1 MASIF
6 TMIINGDIPGH
17 FVYRDEECAAF
28 LSIEPLT
35 EGHTLIVPIT
45 EVDHWID
52 LDPDL
57 AAHLMA
63 VAQRIGRAIDAVYSP
78 RRVGLMIVGDE
89 VPHVH
94 IHVTPINSARDLD
107 FAHAKSAKSEEL
119 AVVAARLTSALGV

>member
-1 MASIF
+1 MASVF

-17 FVYRDEECAAF
+17 FIHRDDTCVAF

-35 EGHTLIVPIT
+35 EGHTLVVPIE

-57 AAHLMA
+57 AGHLMK
-63 VAQRIGRAIDAVYSP
+63 VAQRVGKAIDTVYSP
-78 RRVGLMIVGDE
+78 RRVGVLIVGDE

-94 IHVTPINSARDLD
+94 IHVTPISSARDLD
-107 FAHAKSAKSEEL
+107 FANAGSASSEEL
-119 AVVAARLTSALGV
+119 AGVATRLIDAMG

>member
-17 FVYRDEECAAF
+17 FVYRDDECVAF

-35 EGHTLIVPIT
+35 EGHTLIVPVQ

-52 LDPDL
+52 LEPEM
-57 AAHLMA
+57 ATHLMR
-63 VAQRIGRAIDAVYSP
+63 VAQRVGQAIDAVYSP
-78 RRVGLMIVGDE
+78 RRVGLLIVGDE

-94 IHVTPINSARDLD
+94 IHVTPISSARDLD
-107 FAHAKSAKSEEL
+107 FANAGSATSEEL
-119 AVVAARLTSALGV
+119 AAVARSLTDAFR

>member
-6 TMIINGDIPGH
+6 TKIINGEIPGH
-17 FVYRDEECAAF
+17 VLYRDNECVAF

-35 EGHTLIVPIT
+35 EGHTLIVPIE

-57 AAHLMA
+57 AAHLMGI
-63 VAQRIGRAIDAVYSP
+63 AQRVGQAIDALYSP

-94 IHVTPINSARDLD
+94 IHVTPISSARDLD
-107 FAHAKSAKSEEL
+107 FANAGTATSEEL
-119 AVVAARLTSALGV
+119 AAVADRLREAIG

>member
-17 FVYRDEECAAF
+17 FVYRDETCVAF

-35 EGHTLIVPIT
+35 EGHTLIVPIR

-57 AAHLMA
+57 AGHLMR
-63 VAQRIGRAIDAVYSP
+63 VAQVVGKALNTLYSP
-78 RRVGLMIVGDE
+78 RRVGLLIVGDE

-94 IHVTPINSARDLD
+94 IHVTPIDSARDLD
-107 FAHAKSAKSEEL
+107 FSHARRASSDEL
-119 AVVAARLTSALGV
+119 AGVAEGLRDAIG

>member
-17 FVYRDEECAAF
+17 FVYRDEECVAF

-35 EGHTLIVPIT
+35 EGHTLIVPID

-52 LDPDL
+52 LEPEL
-57 AAHLMA
+57 ATHLMK
-63 VAQRIGRAIDAVYSP
+63 VAQQVGRAIDAVYSP
-78 RRVGLMIVGDE
+78 RRVGLLIVGDE

-94 IHVTPINSARDLD
+94 IHVTPISSARDLD
-107 FAHAKSAKSEEL
+107 FANAGSATSDEL
-119 AVVAARLTSALGV
+119 ATVAARLTHALD

>member
-17 FVYRDEECAAF
+17 FVYRDDECVAF

-35 EGHTLIVPIT
+35 EGHTLIVPIL

-52 LDPDL
+52 LEPDL
-57 AAHLMA
+57 AAHLMK
-63 VAQRIGRAIDAVYSP
+63 VAQRVGQAIDAVYSP
-78 RRVGLMIVGDE
+78 HRVGLLIVGDE

-94 IHVTPINSARDLD
+94 IHVTPISSARDLD
-107 FAHAKSAKSEEL
+107 FVNAGSATSEEL
-119 AVVAARLTSALGV
+119 ATVATRLRGALG

>member
-17 FVYRDEECAAF
+17 FVYRDDVCVAF

-35 EGHTLIVPIT
+35 EGHTLIVPIE

-52 LDPDL
+52 LEPEL
-57 AAHLMA
+57 AAHLMT
-63 VAQRIGRAIDAVYSP
+63 VAQRVGRAIDTVYSP
-78 RRVGLMIVGDE
+78 RRVGLLIVGDE

-94 IHVTPINSARDLD
+94 IHVAPISSARDLD
-107 FAHAKSAKSEEL
+107 FANATRAEDDHL
-119 AVVAARLTSALGV
+119 AAVAGRLRDAFS

>member
-17 FVYRDEECAAF
+17 FVYRDDTCVAF

-35 EGHTLIVPIT
+35 EGHTLIVPIE

-52 LDPDL
+52 LDPEA
-57 AAHLMA
+57 AAHLMM
-63 VAQRIGRAIDAVYSP
+63 VAQRVGQAIDAVYSP
-78 RRVGLMIVGDE
+78 RRVGMLIVGDE

-94 IHVTPINSARDLD
+94 IHVTPISSARDLD
-107 FAHAKSAKSEEL
+107 FANAGSATGEEL
-119 AVVAARLTSALGV
+119 AAVADRLRGELL

>member
-6 TMIINGDIPGH
+6 TMIIDGDIPGH
-17 FVYRDEECAAF
+17 FVYRDDRCVAF

-35 EGHTLIVPIT
+35 EGHTLVVPVP

-57 AAHLMA
+57 AGHLMR
-63 VAQRIGRAIDAVYSP
+63 VAQRVGKAIDTLYSP

-89 VPHVH
+89 VPHAH
-94 IHVTPINSARDLD
+94 IHVMPINSVRDLD
-107 FAHAKSAKSEEL
+107 FANARPASSDEL
-119 AVVAARLTSALGV
+119 ARVAGRLAETIG

>member
-17 FVYRDEECAAF
+17 FVYRDDECVAF

-35 EGHTLIVPIT
+35 EGHTLIVPIQ

-52 LDPDL
+52 LEPEL
-57 AAHLMA
+57 ATHLMR
-63 VAQRIGRAIDAVYSP
+63 VAQRVGRAIDAVYSP
-78 RRVGLMIVGDE
+78 RRVGLLIVGDE

-94 IHVTPINSARDLD
+94 IHVTPISSARDLD
-107 FAHAKSAKSEEL
+107 FANAGSATSEEL
-119 AVVAARLTSALGV
+119 AAVAGSLTDAFR

>member
-17 FVYRDEECAAF
+17 FIFRDDRCVAF

-35 EGHTLIVPIT
+35 EGHTLIVPID
-45 EVDHWID
+45 EIDHWID

-57 AAHLMA
+57 AAHLMQ
-63 VAQRIGRAIDAVYSP
+63 VAQRVGKAIDTVYTP
-78 RRVGLMIVGDE
+78 RRVGLLIVGDE

-94 IHVTPINSARDLD
+94 IHVTPISAARDLD
-107 FAHAKSAKSEEL
+107 FANADRATSEEL
-119 AVVAARLTSALGV
+119 AAVASRLTDAFR

>member
-17 FVYRDEECAAF
+17 FIYRDDACVAF

-35 EGHTLIVPIT
+35 KGHTLIVPIE

-57 AAHLMA
+57 AAHLMQ
-63 VAQRIGRAIDAVYSP
+63 VAQKVGQAIDAVYSP

-94 IHVTPINSARDLD
+94 IHVAPIDSARDLD
-107 FAHAKSAKSEEL
+107 FANAASATSEEL
-119 AVVAARLTSALGV
+119 AVVADRLRNVLG

>member
-17 FVYRDEECAAF
+17 FIYRDDICVAF

-35 EGHTLIVPIT
+35 EGHTLIVPI
-45 EVDHWID
+45 EEIDHWID

-57 AAHLMA
+57 AAHLMQ

-78 RRVGLMIVGDE
+78 RRVGLLIVGDE

-94 IHVTPINSARDLD
+94 IHVTPISAARDLD
-107 FAHAKSAKSEEL
+107 FANARSATSDEL
-119 AVVAARLTSALGV
+119 AAVAARLTDAIR

>member
-17 FVYRDEECAAF
+17 FIYRDDECVAF

-35 EGHTLIVPIT
+35 EGHTLIVPIQ

-52 LDPDL
+52 LDPQL
-57 AAHLMA
+57 AAHLMV
-63 VAQRIGRAIDAVYSP
+63 VAQRVGRAIDTVYSP
-78 RRVGLMIVGDE
+78 RRVGMMIVGDE

-94 IHVTPINSARDLD
+94 IHVTPISTARDLD
-107 FAHAKSAKSEEL
+107 FAN
-119 AVVAARLTSALGV
+119 AARQTDEDLAAVAERLTNALG

>member
-6 TMIINGDIPGH
+6 TMIINGEIPGH
-17 FVYRDEECAAF
+17 FVYRDDECVAF

-35 EGHTLIVPIT
+35 EGHTLIVPIA

-57 AAHLMA
+57 AAHLMK
-63 VAQRIGRAIDAVYSP
+63 VAQRVGKAIDALYSP
-78 RRVGLMIVGDE
+78 HRVGMMIVGDE

-94 IHVTPINSARDLD
+94 IHVTPIDSVRDLD
-107 FAHAKSAKSEEL
+107 FANAGSATSKEL
-119 AVVAARLTSALGV
+119 TAVASLLSGALG

>member
-17 FVYRDEECAAF
+17 FVYRDDVCVAF

-35 EGHTLIVPIT
+35 EGHTLIVPIE

-52 LDPDL
+52 LEPEL
-57 AAHLMA
+57 AAHLMK
-63 VAQRIGRAIDAVYSP
+63 VAQRVGRAIDTVYSP
-78 RRVGLMIVGDE
+78 RRVGLLIVGDE

-94 IHVTPINSARDLD
+94 IHVTPISSARDLD
-107 FAHAKSAKSEEL
+107 FAN
-119 AVVAARLTSALGV
+119 AARAEDDNLAAVAGRLRNAFS

>member
-17 FVYRDEECAAF
+17 FVYRDDTCVAF

-35 EGHTLIVPIT
+35 EGHTLIVPVQ

-52 LDPDL
+52 LDTDL
-57 AAHLMA
+57 AGHLMR
-63 VAQRIGRAIDAVYSP
+63 VAQLVGKAIDTLYSP

-94 IHVTPINSARDLD
+94 IHVMPIDSARDLD
-107 FAHAKSAKSEEL
+107 FANARPASSDEL
-119 AVVAARLTSALGV
+119 AGVAERLVDAIG

>member
-17 FVYRDEECAAF
+17 FVYRDDECVAF

-35 EGHTLIVPIT
+35 EGHTLIVPIQ

-52 LDPDL
+52 LDPEL
-57 AAHLMA
+57 AAHLMK
-63 VAQRIGRAIDAVYSP
+63 VAQRVGQAINVVYSP
-78 RRVGLMIVGDE
+78 RRVGLLIVGDE

-94 IHVTPINSARDLD
+94 IHVTPISSARDLD
-107 FAHAKSAKSEEL
+107 FANAGSSSSEEL
-119 AVVAARLTSALGV
+119 AMVANSLRGALG